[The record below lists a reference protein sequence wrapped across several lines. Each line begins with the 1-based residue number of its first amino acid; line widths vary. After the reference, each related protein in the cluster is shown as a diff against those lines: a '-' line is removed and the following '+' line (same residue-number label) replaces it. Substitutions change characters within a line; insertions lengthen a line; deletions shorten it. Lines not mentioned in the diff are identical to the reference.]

1 LFAGLIWRIT
11 QSDNETA
18 VSRSNESPAV
28 EAVLLNPEPTASEEQ
43 SSSTPG
49 RVKLPYERETSRRRI
64 EADADKA
71 IPETQRFSRVIV
83 EDTGTVVADKL
94 KIRFAEVEPLSLEA
108 VCKNAQN
115 SWPCGRSGRSALRR
129 LIRGRTISCQGLTRI
144 GENEVSGRCTVAST
158 DINQW
163 LVRYGWAK
171 PLDASDKPYDSALEM
186 ARREGRGQ
194 WR

>member
-1 LFAGLIWRIT
+1 M
-11 QSDNETA
+11 
-18 VSRSNESPAV
+18 SRSNESPAV
-28 EAVLLNPEPTASEEQ
+28 EAVLLNPEPAASDEQ
-43 SSSTPG
+43 SSSEPR
-49 RVKLPYERETSRRRI
+49 RVKLPYERETTRRGTD
-64 EADADKA
+64 ADANKT
-71 IPETQRFSRVIV
+71 IPITLPEAQRFSRVIV

-94 KIRFAEVEPLSLEA
+94 TIRFAEVEPLSLEA
-108 VCKNAQN
+108 VCDSAQN

-163 LVRYGWAK
+163 LVRYGWAR
-171 PLDASDKPYDSALEM
+171 PLETSGKPYNSALEL

>member
-1 LFAGLIWRIT
+1 ML
-11 QSDNETA
+11 SP
-18 VSRSNESPAV
+18 ES
-28 EAVLLNPEPTASEEQ
+28 TASEEQ
-43 SSSTPG
+43 SSSAPK
-49 RVKLPYERETSRRRI
+49 RVKLPYERETSRREI

-71 IPETQRFSRVIV
+71 IPATQPESQRFSRVIV
-83 EDTGTVVADKL
+83 ADTGTVVADKL
-94 KIRFAEVEPLSLEA
+94 TIRFAQVEPLSLEA
-108 VCKNAQN
+108 ICDSAQK

-163 LVRYGWAK
+163 LVRYGWAR
-171 PLDASDKPYDSALEM
+171 PLDASGKPYDSALEM